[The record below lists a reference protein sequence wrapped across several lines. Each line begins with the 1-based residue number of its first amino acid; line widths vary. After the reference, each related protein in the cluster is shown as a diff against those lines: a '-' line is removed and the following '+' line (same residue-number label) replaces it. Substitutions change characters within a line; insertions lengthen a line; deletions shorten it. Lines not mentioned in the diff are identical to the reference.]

1 MRVISGYSKGIP
13 LLSPKNH
20 LIRPTSDK
28 IKGAIF
34 NSLQSFPEHMG
45 FLDLFSGSGSIA
57 IEAASRGYTP
67 VYLVEKDK
75 DALDLIRNNIL
86 KTKLN
91 NEIII
96 IKGDIENAIGDFHIN
111 KIYFDII
118 FADPPYNLGWPQKIA
133 TLLDKFNILSP
144 KGILIIE
151 EKEGTLKDDYGSFK
165 SFKAKI
171 FGNTQVKYYHREELL

>member
-1 MRVISGYSKGIP
+1 MRVISGNSKGIP

-34 NSLQSFPEHMG
+34 NILQSFPEHMG

-75 DALDLIRNNIL
+75 DALDLIRDNII
-86 KTKLN
+86 KTKMTS
-91 NEIII
+91 EIII
-96 IKGDIENAIGDFHIN
+96 KKGDIGNVIDDFHKN

-118 FADPPYNLGWPQKIA
+118 FADPPYNLSWPEKIA

-151 EKEGTLKDDYGSFK
+151 EKEGTLKDDYGTFK
-165 SFKAKI
+165 SFKTKI
-171 FGNTQVKYYHREELL
+171 FGKTHVKFYHREELL